1 MRTVDDFFCPS
12 YFTTYFNKH
21 LKGKK
26 GGGRD
31 GLSPITFWSKY
42 SDELPIFVQRCKE
55 GTYRFSPYKE
65 KLVLKGR
72 GKSPRVLSVP
82 SIRDRLVLGVL
93 NDYLQEMFPEA
104 VNHQV
109 PNSYISDASSFL
121 AEHFYKPVYCFK
133 TDFHHFYDELNRKR
147 LMSILEKRLDKNMLL
162 LVEQAIATPTVASKE
177 QIPTQLKETE
187 NKGVPQGLAI
197 SNILAGIYMQD
208 FDEYFSSDY
217 SPVLFYRRYVD
228 DILILDP
235 YLSPHFKDEF
245 ESEMDIFQ
253 LDLNLSYDKTSLVEV
268 GKSDIDYI
276 GYIIRDYHKIS
287 VRKKNMQS
295 YLNRIIRLIT
305 LYKTQKENRSLRPPF
320 ISEDDKFE
328 TFYKDSINELIAG
341 FKCNNHLYGW
351 LPYFQSLTDIAL
363 LYTLDSVIHRKFLND
378 DRISD
383 EFRKE
388 IFHVPDVYWDLKH
401 HSGSSYLE
409 DYDNITSVDSM
420 RRLLVKWG
428 RINENLHYQDDD
440 IRTMY
445 YIYLE
450 TKKKFAQRT
459 VGQTY

>member
-1 MRTVDDFFCPS
+1 MRTVDEFFCPS

-21 LKGKK
+21 LKSKK

-31 GLSPITFWSKY
+31 GLSPMTFWSKY
-42 SDELPIFVQRCKE
+42 SDDLPLFVQRCKE

-72 GKSPRVLSVP
+72 GKPPRVLSVP

-109 PNSYISDASSFL
+109 PNSYMSDVSSFL
-121 AEHFYKPVYCFK
+121 AEHFNKPVCCFK

-177 QIPTQLKETE
+177 QIPTLQKETD

-197 SNILAGIYMQD
+197 SNILAGIYMLD

-235 YLSPHFKDEF
+235 YLSPHFEDDFK
-245 ESEMDIFQ
+245 SEMDIFQ
-253 LDLNLSYDKTSLVEV
+253 LDLRLSNDKTSSVEI

-276 GYIIRDYHKIS
+276 GYLIKDYHKIS
-287 VRKKNMQS
+287 VRQKNIQS
-295 YLNRIIRLIT
+295 YLNRIARLVT
-305 LYKTQKENRSLRPPF
+305 LYKAQKENCSLRPPF
-320 ISEDDKFE
+320 ISENDKFE
-328 TFYKDSINELIAG
+328 TYYKDSINELIAG
-341 FKCNNHLYGW
+341 FKSNNHLYGW

-420 RRLLVKWG
+420 CRLLVKWG

-440 IRTMY
+440 IRRMY

-459 VGQTY
+459 IGQTY

>member
-1 MRTVDDFFCPS
+1 
-12 YFTTYFNKH
+12 
-21 LKGKK
+21 
-26 GGGRD
+26 
-31 GLSPITFWSKY
+31 
-42 SDELPIFVQRCKE
+42 
-55 GTYRFSPYKE
+55 
-65 KLVLKGR
+65 
-72 GKSPRVLSVP
+72 
-82 SIRDRLVLGVL
+82 
-93 NDYLQEMFPEA
+93 
-104 VNHQV
+104 
-109 PNSYISDASSFL
+109 
-121 AEHFYKPVYCFK
+121 
-133 TDFHHFYDELNRKR
+133 
-147 LMSILEKRLDKNMLL
+147 
-162 LVEQAIATPTVASKE
+162 
-177 QIPTQLKETE
+177 
-187 NKGVPQGLAI
+187 
-197 SNILAGIYMQD
+197 
-208 FDEYFSSDY
+208 
-217 SPVLFYRRYVD
+217 
-228 DILILDP
+228 
-235 YLSPHFKDEF
+235 
-245 ESEMDIFQ
+245 
-253 LDLNLSYDKTSLVEV
+253 
-268 GKSDIDYI
+268 
-276 GYIIRDYHKIS
+276 
-287 VRKKNMQS
+287 MQS
-295 YLNRIIRLIT
+295 YLNRIVRLIT

-328 TFYKDSINELIAG
+328 TYYKDSINELIAG

-363 LYTLDSVIHRKFLND
+363 LYTLDSVIHRKFLKD